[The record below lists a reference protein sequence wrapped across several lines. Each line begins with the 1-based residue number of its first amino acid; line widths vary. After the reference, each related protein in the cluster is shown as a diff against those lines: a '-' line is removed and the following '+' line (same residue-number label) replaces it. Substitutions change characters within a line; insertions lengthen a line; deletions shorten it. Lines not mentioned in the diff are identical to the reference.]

1 MNKNTLM
8 IIDGNALVHRGYHAL
23 PDLKTPEGKLV
34 NAVYGFFLVF
44 LKAVKEIE
52 PDYVCAAFDRPEPT
66 FRHKKFKDYKAQR
79 PKTPDELA
87 DQIPL
92 IKKAL
97 EAMEIPVL
105 EKPGFEADDIIATVA
120 EKVAGEKT
128 EVVIVSG
135 DLDTLQLVDEN
146 VKVYGLKR
154 GMKDT
159 VLYSEEAVR
168 KRYGFSPELLD
179 DYRGLKGDP
188 SDNIPGVKG
197 VGDVTASKLLFKYG
211 DLDAVYEALE
221 NAPQEFLKGYSRR
234 KRVKKLLKEKKDEA
248 YFSKELATARKD
260 VPLDFKLDECSFQ
273 NHEKDKIEDLFRRW
287 GFHSLIPRLPGN
299 RRKQNNLFS

>member
-1 MNKNTLM
+1 M
-8 IIDGNALVHRGYHAL
+8 
-23 PDLKTPEGKLV
+23 PDLKTPEGELV

-44 LKAVKEIE
+44 LKAVKEME
-52 PDYVCAAFDRPEPT
+52 PDYILAAFDRPEPT

-97 EAMEIPVL
+97 EVMEVPVL

-120 EKVAGEKT
+120 DKMKEEKT
-128 EVVIVSG
+128 EVVVVSG
-135 DLDTLQLVDEN
+135 DLDTLQLVDGN

-159 VLYSEEAVR
+159 VLYDEKAVR

-179 DYRGLKGDP
+179 DYRGLKGDS

-197 VGDVTASKLLFKYG
+197 VGDVTASKLLSTYG
-211 DLDAVYEALE
+211 DLDAIYEALE
-221 NAPQEFLKGYSRR
+221 NAPREFLKGYSRR
-234 KRVKKLLKEKKDEA
+234 KRVKELLKEKKDEA

-260 VPLDFKLDECSFQ
+260 VPLDFELDKCSFRGY
-273 NHEKDKIEDLFRRW
+273 EKDKLENLFRRL